1 VTLNLNNYI
10 CGIQLKAMKFSTKTV
25 FSYICISL
33 FLCSCVSK
41 KKLVYLQG
49 IDNQKSYDSSVRYEP
64 KLQPDDL
71 LNVIVS
77 AENPE
82 VTVPFN
88 LPQIQGN
95 YQLNENQTNIKTY
108 LIDNDGYIEFPVVGK
123 VKLGGLTR
131 SQAISVLAEKVS
143 FYIKNPSINL
153 RILNY
158 KISVIGQVTK
168 PGSYTIPSERI
179 TFLEALSLAGDLG
192 VYGKRNNI
200 LVIHEEEGK
209 KTYTRIDL
217 TKTDILSLENY
228 YLSQNDIIYVEPNK
242 TWINS
247 SVVGPN
253 IAMFLS
259 GLTVVLSFI
268 LILKN

>member
-1 VTLNLNNYI
+1 
-10 CGIQLKAMKFSTKTV
+10 MKFSTKAA
-25 FSYICISL
+25 FIYL
-33 FLCSCVSK
+33 FASFFLFSCVSK
-41 KKLVYLQG
+41 KKLVYLQE
-49 IDNQKSYDSSVRYEP
+49 IDNQKSYDSSIRYEP
-64 KLQPDDL
+64 TLQPDDL

-108 LIDNDGYIEFPVVGK
+108 LIDNDGFIEFPVVGK

-131 SQAISVLAEKVS
+131 SQAISTLADKVS
-143 FYIKNPSINL
+143 LYIKNPSINL

-158 KISVIGQVTK
+158 KISILGQVSK

-179 TFLEALSLAGDLG
+179 TFLEALSLSGDLTI
-192 VYGKRNNI
+192 YGMRKNI
-200 LVIHEEEGK
+200 LLIHEEEGK

-217 TKTDILSLENY
+217 TKVDILNLENY
-228 YLSQNDIIYVEPNK
+228 YLAQNDIIYVEPNK
-242 TWINS
+242 TVINS
-247 SVVGPN
+247 SAVGPN
-253 IAMFLS
+253 TALYLS
-259 GLTVVLSFI
+259 GLTVLLS
-268 LILKN
+268 LILVLKN

>member
-1 VTLNLNNYI
+1 
-10 CGIQLKAMKFSTKTV
+10 MKFSTKAA
-25 FSYICISL
+25 FLYL
-33 FLCSCVSK
+33 FASFFLFSCVSR
-41 KKLVYLQG
+41 KKLVYLQD
-49 IDNQKSYDSSVRYEP
+49 IDNQKNYDSSLRYEP
-64 KLQPDDL
+64 TLQPDDL

-95 YQLNENQTNIKTY
+95 YQLNENQSNIKTY
-108 LIDNDGYIEFPVVGK
+108 LIDNDGFIEFPVIGK

-131 SQAISVLAEKVS
+131 SQAISTLADKVS

-158 KISVIGQVTK
+158 KISILGQVSK

-179 TFLEALSLAGDLG
+179 TILEALSLSGDLTL
-192 VYGKRNNI
+192 YGKRNNI
-200 LVIHEEEGK
+200 LLIHEEEGK

-217 TKTDILSLENY
+217 TKVDILNLENY
-228 YLSQNDIIYVEPNK
+228 YLAQNDIIYVEPNK
-242 TWINS
+242 TAINS
-247 SVVGPN
+247 SAVGPN
-253 IAMFLS
+253 TALYLS
-259 GLTVVLSFI
+259 GLTVILS
-268 LILKN
+268 LILVLKN

>member
-1 VTLNLNNYI
+1 M
-10 CGIQLKAMKFSTKTV
+10 QD
-25 FSYICISL
+25 
-33 FLCSCVSK
+33 
-41 KKLVYLQG
+41 
-49 IDNQKSYDSSVRYEP
+49 IDNQKSYESSMRYEP
-64 KLQPDDL
+64 TLQPDDL

-82 VTVPFN
+82 VTLPFN

-95 YQLNENQTNIKTY
+95 YGLNESQSNIKTY
-108 LIDNDGYIEFPVVGK
+108 LIDNDGFIEFPVIGK

-131 SQAISVLAEKVS
+131 SQAIVLLKEKIS
-143 FYIKNPSINL
+143 FYITNPSVNL
-153 RILNY
+153 RIMNF
-158 KISVIGQVTK
+158 KISVLGQVVK
-168 PGSYTIPSERI
+168 PGSFAIPSERI

-200 LVIHEEEGK
+200 LVIHEQEGK

-242 TWINS
+242 TFINS
-247 SVVGPN
+247 SAVGPN
-253 IAMFLS
+253 ITVI
-259 GLTVVLSFI
+259 LTGITVLTTIFI
-268 LILKN
+268 LLRN